1 MASMSFMRLATLCED
16 LASTSKRTVKTQLI
30 SAFIRELEE
39 EEISP
44 AVSFIVGRA
53 FPEPDPRV
61 LDISA
66 RTLGKVLERSK
77 QPPLVQEPLTIS
89 GVYRTFEE
97 IARLSGKGSRMRKES
112 LLESL
117 LGQAALIEAKYLAK
131 IIFGEMQIGVV
142 EGVML
147 DAIAE
152 ASSVNQGLVRRSH
165 MFLGNLG
172 EVARIALR
180 HGKIGLEG
188 IGIRLF
194 NPIKPM
200 LAEMAYEISEVL
212 IEHGGETAFEYKFDG
227 ARIQIHKRGSQV
239 RIFSRRL
246 TDVTNSLPDIVTL
259 ASSGIR
265 ANEALLEGEVVA
277 VGAGEKPLPFQ
288 DLMRR
293 FRRVHEIS
301 QVAREIPLRLYL
313 FDLLYLNGESLV
325 DVPYEDRW
333 RSLSEICDE
342 GLLAKRIVTG
352 DVSIAEEFLKEALDA
367 GHEGVMAKSLKS
379 KYTPGVRGKKWFKI
393 KPADRLDLAV
403 IAADW
408 GYGRR
413 TGWLSNYHLAAIDET
428 TGDFLMVGKTFK
440 GLTDEEFIEMT
451 RKLLSLKV
459 SEGEYTVRVKPSI
472 VVEVAYNEIQKSPQ
486 YMSGLA
492 LRFARIVRIREDKS
506 VKDIDSIQRL
516 RDLYQKQFEH
526 KARPGL

>member
-1 MASMSFMRLATLCED
+1 MTFTPFLKLATLCED
-16 LASTSKRTVKTQLI
+16 LASTTKRTIKTQLI
-30 SAFIRELEE
+30 SAFLRELGE

-44 AVSFIVGRA
+44 AVCFIAGRA
-53 FPEPDPRV
+53 FPESDSRV
-61 LDISA
+61 LDTSG
-66 RTLGKVLERSK
+66 RTLWKILERSK
-77 QPPLVQEPLTIS
+77 QPPLVGEPLTIL

-97 IARLSGKGSRMRKES
+97 MARLAGKGSRLKKES

-117 LGQAALIEAKYLAK
+117 LGQAKPVEAKYLAK
-131 IIFGEMQIGVV
+131 IIIGEMQIGVV
-142 EGVML
+142 EGVLL

-152 ASSVNQGLVRRSH
+152 ASSVNRDLVTRSH

-172 EVARIALR
+172 EVARVALR
-180 HGKIGLEG
+180 QGQIGLEG

-212 IEHGGETAFEYKFDG
+212 IEHGGKTAFEYKFDG

-239 RIFSRRL
+239 KIFSRRL
-246 TDVTNSLPDIVTL
+246 TDVTDSLPDMVTL
-259 ASSGIR
+259 ASSRIR

-313 FDLLYLNGESLV
+313 FDLLYLNGKSLV
-325 DVPYEDRW
+325 DTPYEDRW
-333 RSLSEICDE
+333 RLLSEICDE
-342 GLLAKRIVTG
+342 SLLAKRIVTG
-352 DVSIAEEFLKEALDA
+352 DVPTAEEFLREALDA
-367 GHEGVMAKSLKS
+367 GHEGIMAKSLKS
-379 KYTPGVRGKKWFKI
+379 NYTPSVRGKKWFKI
-393 KPADRLDLAV
+393 KPADRLDLAI

-413 TGWLSNYHLAAIDET
+413 TGWLSNYHLAARNET

-451 RKLLSLKV
+451 RNLLSLKI
-459 SEGEYTVRVKPSI
+459 SEDEYAVRVKPNI

-486 YMSGLA
+486 YASGLA

-506 VKDIDSIQRL
+506 VKDVDSIQRL
-516 RDLYQKQFEH
+516 SDLYRKQFEH
-526 KARPGL
+526 KARLSL

>member
-1 MASMSFMRLATLCED
+1 MVSTPFMKLAALFDE
-16 LASTSKRTVKTQLI
+16 LARTSKRTVKTELI
-30 SAFIRELEE
+30 SAFLRELEE
-39 EEISP
+39 DEISP
-44 AVSFIVGRA
+44 AVCFIAGRA
-53 FPEPDPRV
+53 FPESDSRV

-89 GVYRTFEE
+89 GVYRKFEE
-97 IARLSGKGSRMRKES
+97 IARFSGKGSRMKKES

-117 LGQAALIEAKYLAK
+117 LGQAAPVEAKYLAK
-131 IIFGEMQIGVV
+131 IIIGEMQIGVV

-152 ASSVNQGLVRRSH
+152 ASSVNQDLVRRSH

-180 HGKIGLEG
+180 QEQIGLEG

-200 LAEMAYEISEVL
+200 LAEMAYEIPEVL
-212 IEHGGETAFEYKFDG
+212 IEHGGETAFEYKLDG

-239 RIFSRRL
+239 QIFSRRL

-259 ASSGIR
+259 ASNRIR

-313 FDLLYLNGESLV
+313 VDLLYLNGKSLV
-325 DVPYEDRW
+325 DMPYKDRW

-342 GLLAKRIVTG
+342 SLLAKRIITG
-352 DVSIAEEFLKEALDA
+352 DASIAEEFLKESLVA

-393 KPADRLDLAV
+393 KPADHMDLSI

-413 TGWLSNYHLAAIDET
+413 TGWLSNYHLAARDET
-428 TGDFLMVGKTFK
+428 TGEFLMVGKTFK
-440 GLTDEEFIEMT
+440 GLTDKEFTEMT
-451 RKLLSLKV
+451 RNLLNLKI
-459 SEGEYTVRVKPSI
+459 SEDEYTVRVKPNI

-486 YMSGLA
+486 YPSGLA

-526 KARPGL
+526 KARLSL

>member
-1 MASMSFMRLATLCED
+1 MVSTPFMKLAALFDE
-16 LASTSKRTVKTQLI
+16 LARTSKRTVKTELI
-30 SAFIRELEE
+30 SAFLRELEE
-39 EEISP
+39 DEILP
-44 AVSFIVGRA
+44 AVCFIAGRA
-53 FPEPDPRV
+53 FPESDSRV

-89 GVYRTFEE
+89 GVYRKFEE
-97 IARLSGKGSRMRKES
+97 IARFSGKGSRMKKES

-117 LGQAALIEAKYLAK
+117 LGQAAPVEAKYLAK
-131 IIFGEMQIGVV
+131 IIIGEMQIGVV

-152 ASSVNQGLVRRSH
+152 ASSVNQDLVRRSH

-180 HGKIGLEG
+180 QEQIGLEG

-200 LAEMAYEISEVL
+200 LAEMAYEIPEVL
-212 IEHGGETAFEYKFDG
+212 IEHGGETAFEYKLDG

-239 RIFSRRL
+239 QIFSRRL

-259 ASSGIR
+259 ASNRIR

-313 FDLLYLNGESLV
+313 FDLLYLNGKSLV
-325 DVPYEDRW
+325 DMPYKDRW

-342 GLLAKRIVTG
+342 SLLAKRIITG
-352 DVSIAEEFLKEALDA
+352 DASIAEEFLKEALVA

-393 KPADRLDLAV
+393 KPADRLDLV
-403 IAADW
+403 IIAADW

-413 TGWLSNYHLAAIDET
+413 TGWLSNYHLAARDET
-428 TGDFLMVGKTFK
+428 TGEFLMVGKTFK
-440 GLTDEEFIEMT
+440 GLTDKEFTEMT
-451 RKLLSLKV
+451 RNLLNLKI
-459 SEGEYTVRVKPSI
+459 SEDEYTVRVKPNI

-486 YMSGLA
+486 YPSGLA

-526 KARPGL
+526 KARLSL

>member
-1 MASMSFMRLATLCED
+1 MTSTPFLKLATLCED
-16 LASTSKRTVKTQLI
+16 LASTNKRTIKTQLI
-30 SAFIRELEE
+30 SAFLRELGED
-39 EEISP
+39 EITP
-44 AVSFIVGRA
+44 AVCFIAGMA
-53 FPEPDPRV
+53 FPESDSRA

-97 IARLSGKGSRMRKES
+97 IAGFSGKGSRMKKES

-117 LGQAALIEAKYLAK
+117 LGQATPVEAKYLAK

-152 ASSVNQGLVRRSH
+152 ASSVSRDLVRRSH

-172 EVARIALR
+172 EVARIALKQGR
-180 HGKIGLEG
+180 IGLEG
-188 IGIRLF
+188 TGIRLF

-200 LAEMAYEISEVL
+200 LAEMAYEIPEVL
-212 IEHGGETAFEYKFDG
+212 IEHGGKTAFEYKFDG
-227 ARIQIHKRGSQV
+227 ARIQIHKRGSRVQ
-239 RIFSRRL
+239 IFSRRL
-246 TDVTNSLPDIVTL
+246 TEVTNSLPDIVAL
-259 ASSGIR
+259 ASSRIR

-277 VGAGEKPLPFQ
+277 VGAGERPLPFQ

-301 QVAREIPLRLYL
+301 QVAREMPLRLYL
-313 FDLLYLNGESLV
+313 FDLLYLNGKSLV
-325 DVPYEDRW
+325 DTPYEDRW
-333 RSLSEICDE
+333 RFLSEICDE
-342 GLLAKRIVTG
+342 SLLAKRIVTG
-352 DVSIAEEFLKEALDA
+352 DISIAEEFLKEALDA
-367 GHEGVMAKSLKS
+367 GHEGIMAKSLES
-379 KYTPGVRGKKWFKI
+379 NYTPGVRGKKWFKI
-393 KPADRLDLAV
+393 KPAERLDLAI

-413 TGWLSNYHLAAIDET
+413 TGWLSNYHLAARDEA

-440 GLTDEEFIEMT
+440 GLTDREFIEMT
-451 RKLLSLKV
+451 RNLLNLKI
-459 SEGEYTVRVKPSI
+459 SEDEYTVRVRPNI

-486 YMSGLA
+486 YLSGLA

-506 VKDIDSIQRL
+506 VEDVDSIQRL
-516 RDLYQKQFEH
+516 RDLYRKQFEH
-526 KARPGL
+526 KARLSL

>member
-1 MASMSFMRLATLCED
+1 MVSTPFMKLAALFDE
-16 LASTSKRTVKTQLI
+16 LARTSKRTVKTELI
-30 SAFIRELEE
+30 SAFLRELEE
-39 EEISP
+39 DEILP
-44 AVSFIVGRA
+44 AVCFIAGRA
-53 FPEPDPRV
+53 FPESDSRV

-89 GVYRTFEE
+89 GVYRKFEE
-97 IARLSGKGSRMRKES
+97 IARFSGKGSRMKKES

-117 LGQAALIEAKYLAK
+117 LGQAAPVEAKYLAK
-131 IIFGEMQIGVV
+131 IIIGEMQIGVV

-152 ASSVNQGLVRRSH
+152 ASSVNQDLVRRSH

-180 HGKIGLEG
+180 QGQIGLEG

-200 LAEMAYEISEVL
+200 LAEMAYEIPEVL
-212 IEHGGETAFEYKFDG
+212 IEHGGETAFEYKLDG

-239 RIFSRRL
+239 QIFSRRL

-259 ASSGIR
+259 ASNRIR

-313 FDLLYLNGESLV
+313 FDLLYLNGKSLV
-325 DVPYEDRW
+325 DMPYKDRW

-342 GLLAKRIVTG
+342 SLLAKRIITG
-352 DVSIAEEFLKEALDA
+352 DASIAEEFLKEALVA

-393 KPADRLDLAV
+393 KPADRLDLV
-403 IAADW
+403 IIAADW

-413 TGWLSNYHLAAIDET
+413 TGWLSNYHLAARDET
-428 TGDFLMVGKTFK
+428 TGEFLMVGKTFK
-440 GLTDEEFIEMT
+440 GLTDKEFTEMT
-451 RKLLSLKV
+451 GNLLNLKI
-459 SEGEYTVRVKPSI
+459 SEDEYTVRVKPNI

-486 YMSGLA
+486 YPSGLA

-526 KARPGL
+526 KARLSL

>member
-1 MASMSFMRLATLCED
+1 MASTPFMKLATLCED
-16 LASTSKRTVKTQLI
+16 LARTSKRTIKTQLI
-30 SAFIRELEE
+30 SAFLRELEDD
-39 EEISP
+39 EISP
-44 AVSFIVGRA
+44 AVCFIAGRA
-53 FPEPDPRV
+53 FPESDSRV

-66 RTLGKVLERSK
+66 RTLGKVLDRSK

-89 GVYRTFEE
+89 GVYRKFEE
-97 IARLSGKGSRMRKES
+97 IARFSGKGSRMKKES

-117 LGQAALIEAKYLAK
+117 LGQATPVEAKYLAK

-152 ASSVNQGLVRRSH
+152 ASSVNQDLVRRSH

-180 HGKIGLEG
+180 QGKIGLEG

-239 RIFSRRL
+239 QIFSRRL

-259 ASSGIR
+259 ASSRIR

-277 VGAGEKPLPFQ
+277 VGAAEKPLPFQ

-313 FDLLYLNGESLV
+313 FDLLYLNGKSLV

-333 RSLSEICDE
+333 RFLSEICDE
-342 GLLAKRIVTG
+342 TLLAKRIITG
-352 DVSIAEEFLKEALDA
+352 DASIAEEFLKEALDA

-393 KPADRLDLAV
+393 KPADRLDLAI

-428 TGDFLMVGKTFK
+428 TGDLLMVGKTFK

-451 RKLLSLKV
+451 RNLLSLKI
-459 SEGEYTVRVKPSI
+459 SEDGYTVRVKPNI

-486 YMSGLA
+486 YPSGLA

-506 VKDIDSIQRL
+506 VKDIESIQRL

>member
-1 MASMSFMRLATLCED
+1 MAPTPFMKLATLCED
-16 LASTSKRTVKTQLI
+16 LARTSKRTVKTQLI

-39 EEISP
+39 YEISP
-44 AVSFIVGRA
+44 AVCFIAGRA
-53 FPEPDPRV
+53 FPESDSRV

-89 GVYRTFEE
+89 GVYGKFEE
-97 IARLSGKGSRMRKES
+97 IARFSGKRSRMKKES

-117 LGQAALIEAKYLAK
+117 LGQAAPIEAKYLAK
-131 IIFGEMQIGVV
+131 MIFGEMQIGVV

-147 DAIAE
+147 DAIAK
-152 ASSVNQGLVRRSH
+152 ASSVNRDLVRRSH

-180 HGKIGLEG
+180 QGKIGLEG
-188 IGIRLF
+188 ISIRLF

-212 IEHGGETAFEYKFDG
+212 TEHGGVTAFEYKFDG
-227 ARIQIHKRGSQV
+227 ARIQVHKRGSQV
-239 RIFSRRL
+239 QIFSRRL
-246 TDVTNSLPDIVTL
+246 TDVTDSLPDIVAL
-259 ASSGIR
+259 ASRRIK

-313 FDLLYLNGESLV
+313 FDILYLNGGSLV
-325 DVPYEDRW
+325 DMPYEDRW
-333 RSLSEICDE
+333 RFLSEICDE
-342 GLLAKRIVTG
+342 DLLAKRIITG
-352 DVSIAEEFLKEALDA
+352 DVSIAERFLKESFDA

-379 KYTPGVRGKKWFKI
+379 KYAPGVRGKKWLKI
-393 KPADRLDLAV
+393 KPADRLDLAI

-413 TGWLSNYHLAAIDET
+413 TGWLSNYHLGAIDEDN
-428 TGDFLMVGKTFK
+428 GDFLMVGKTFK

-451 RKLLSLKV
+451 RKLLSLKI
-459 SEGEYTVRVKPSI
+459 SEDEYTVRVKPSI

-486 YMSGLA
+486 YLSGLA
-492 LRFARIVRIREDKS
+492 LRFARIVRIREDKPA
-506 VKDIDSIQRL
+506 KDVDSIQRL

>member
-1 MASMSFMRLATLCED
+1 MAPTPFMKLAALCED
-16 LASTSKRTVKTQLI
+16 LARTSKRTVKTQLI

-39 EEISP
+39 DEISL
-44 AVSFIVGRA
+44 AVCFIAGRA
-53 FPEPDPRV
+53 FPESDSRV

-89 GVYRTFEE
+89 GVYRKFEE
-97 IARLSGKGSRMRKES
+97 IARFSGKRSRMKKES

-117 LGQAALIEAKYLAK
+117 LGQAAPIEAKYLAK

-152 ASSVNQGLVRRSH
+152 ASSVNRDLVRRSH

-180 HGKIGLEG
+180 QGKIGLEG
-188 IGIRLF
+188 ISIRLF

-212 IEHGGETAFEYKFDG
+212 TEHGGVTAFEYKFDG

-239 RIFSRRL
+239 QIFSRRL
-246 TDVTNSLPDIVTL
+246 TDVTNSLPDIVAL
-259 ASSGIR
+259 ASRRIK

-301 QVAREIPLRLYL
+301 QVARQIPLRLYF
-313 FDLLYLNGESLV
+313 FDLLYLNGKSLV
-325 DVPYEDRW
+325 DMPYEDRW

-342 GLLAKRIVTG
+342 DLLAKRIVTG

-367 GHEGVMAKSLKS
+367 GHEGVMAKSIAS
-379 KYTPGVRGKKWFKI
+379 KYSPGVRGKKWFKI
-393 KPADRLDLAV
+393 KPADRLDLAI

-413 TGWLSNYHLAAIDET
+413 TGWLSNYHLTARDET
-428 TGDFLMVGKTFK
+428 TGDLLMVGKTFK

-451 RKLLSLKV
+451 RNLLNLKI
-459 SEGEYTVRVKPSI
+459 SRDQYTVRVKPNI

-486 YMSGLA
+486 YPSGLA
-492 LRFARIVRIREDKS
+492 LRFARVVRIREDKS
-506 VKDIDSIQRL
+506 IKDIDTIQRL
-516 RDLYQKQFEH
+516 RELYQKQFEH
-526 KARPGL
+526 KARLAI